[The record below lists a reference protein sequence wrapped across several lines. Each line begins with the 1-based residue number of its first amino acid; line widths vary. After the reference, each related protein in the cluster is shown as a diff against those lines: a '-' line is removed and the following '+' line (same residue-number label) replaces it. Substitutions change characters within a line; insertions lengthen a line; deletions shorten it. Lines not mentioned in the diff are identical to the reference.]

1 MKNIFYSAPFSFD
14 DQDADVS
21 EFVKKYFESFS
32 QMPLSGSAAA
42 YTSVYIL
49 SEAIKKAGNTGKDAI
64 ISAIKENELDSITGR
79 IKFDQDNNPRTNVY
93 VIQIK
98 GGEYTTYKK
107 MSL

>member
-14 DQDADVS
+14 DLDDEVR
-21 EFVKKYFESFS
+21 EFVRKYFESFS

-49 SEAIKKAGNTGKDAI
+49 SEAIKKAGNTGKDAV
-64 ISAIKENELDSITGR
+64 ISAMKEIEIDTITGH
-79 IKFDQDNNPRTNVY
+79 IKFDQDNNPRANVY